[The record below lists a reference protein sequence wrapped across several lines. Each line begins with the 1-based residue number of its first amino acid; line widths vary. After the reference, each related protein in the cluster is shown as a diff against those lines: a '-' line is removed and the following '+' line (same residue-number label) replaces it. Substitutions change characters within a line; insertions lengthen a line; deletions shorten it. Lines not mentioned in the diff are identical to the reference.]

1 VSHEINPNRFSD
13 SAGVPWEG
21 RELEENRF
29 ASDDGSAPKEFLNA
43 IAGFRTGVKSQADV
57 VDAIRSARLL
67 VPLLAKLGESEIG
80 ANGLKVDKSAELS
93 IVTVKAPD
101 DQDALVVFSSVTS
114 MQRWNPSARP
124 VPTDAIRVCLAA
136 ASQLSTRVVIDPGSE
151 TQFVIR
157 RPAIARIA
165 QSLDWQPA
173 ELNPI
178 VQKVVAESVA
188 SEQAVSEF
196 ELRSADP
203 EARLAGAEL
212 EVAIRLFLGSSPQEV
227 RELLERVSKR
237 WSESEDFA
245 QAVDSVSIK
254 LLPSSQVR

>member
-1 VSHEINPNRFSD
+1 MNPNRLSD

-29 ASDDGSAPKEFLNA
+29 AGDDGSAPKEFVTA
-43 IAGFRTGVKSQADV
+43 ISGFRSGDLGQADV
-57 VDAIRSARLL
+57 VDALRVSRLL
-67 VPLLAKLGESEIG
+67 VPLLAQLGESEIG
-80 ANGLKVDKSAELS
+80 ANGLEVDKSAELS

-101 DQDALVVFSSVTS
+101 DQEALVVFSSVAA

-151 TQFVIR
+151 TEFVIR

-173 ELNPI
+173 ELNPE
-178 VQKVVAESVA
+178 VTGVVGQSVA
-188 SEQAVSEF
+188 SETQVVDF

-203 EARLAGAEL
+203 EAKLAGAEL
-212 EVAIRLFLGSSPQEV
+212 EVALKLVNGVSPADV
-227 RELLERVSKR
+227 RELLERVSKY
-237 WSESEDFA
+237 WAESEEFA
-245 QAVDSVSIK
+245 LAVDSVSIK
-254 LLPSSQVR
+254 LLAS

>member
-1 VSHEINPNRFSD
+1 MSHEINPNRFSD

-29 ASDDGSAPKEFLNA
+29 AGDDGSAPENFLEA
-43 IAGFRTGVKSQADV
+43 ISGFRAGEVSQAAV
-57 VDAIRSARLL
+57 VDAIRVSRLL
-67 VPLLAKLGESEIG
+67 VPLLAQLGESETG

-93 IVTVKAPD
+93 IVTVRSPD
-101 DQDALVVFSSVTS
+101 DQEALVVFSSVAA

-136 ASQLSTRVVIDPGSE
+136 ASQLSTRVVVDPGSDTE
-151 TQFVIR
+151 FVIR

-173 ELNPI
+173 ELNKE
-178 VQKVVAESVA
+178 VRAVVGDSVA
-188 SEQAVSEF
+188 NESQVIDF
-196 ELRSADP
+196 ELSSADP
-203 EARLAGAEL
+203 EAKLAGAEL
-212 EVAIRLFLGSSPQEV
+212 QVALKLENGASPSDV

-237 WSESEDFA
+237 WSESEAFA
-245 QAVDSVSIK
+245 SAVDSVSIK
-254 LLPSSQVR
+254 LLAS

>member
-29 ASDDGSAPKEFLNA
+29 AGDDGSAPENFLEA
-43 IAGFRTGVKSQADV
+43 ISGFRAGEVGQAAV
-57 VDAIRSARLL
+57 VDAIRVSRLL
-67 VPLLAKLGESEIG
+67 VPLLAQLGESETG

-93 IVTVKAPD
+93 IVTVKSPD
-101 DQDALVVFSSVTS
+101 DQEALVVFSSVAA

-136 ASQLSTRVVIDPGSE
+136 ASQLSTRVVVDPGSDTE
-151 TQFVIR
+151 FVIR

-173 ELNPI
+173 ELNKE
-178 VQKVVAESVA
+178 VRAVVGDSVA
-188 SEQAVSEF
+188 NESQVIDF
-196 ELRSADP
+196 ELSSADP
-203 EARLAGAEL
+203 EAKLAGAEL
-212 EVAIRLFLGSSPQEV
+212 QVALKLENGASPSDV

-237 WSESEDFA
+237 WSESEAFA
-245 QAVDSVSIK
+245 SAVDSVSIK
-254 LLPSSQVR
+254 LLAS

>member
-1 VSHEINPNRFSD
+1 MSYEMNPNRLSD
-13 SAGVPWEG
+13 SSGVPWEG

-29 ASDDGSAPKEFLNA
+29 AGDDGSAPKEFLTA
-43 IAGFRTGVKSQADV
+43 ISGFRSGALGQADV
-57 VDAIRSARLL
+57 VDALRVSRLL

-101 DQDALVVFSSVTS
+101 DQDALVVFSSVAA

-151 TQFVIR
+151 TEFVIR
-157 RPAIARIA
+157 RPAIARMA
-165 QSLDWQPA
+165 QSLAWEPA
-173 ELNPI
+173 ELNTSVREVI
-178 VQKVVAESVA
+178 ERSVA
-188 SEQAVSEF
+188 SESQVVDF

-203 EARLAGAEL
+203 EAKLAGAEL
-212 EVAIRLFLGSSPQEV
+212 EVALKLVNGVSPADV
-227 RELLERVSKR
+227 RQLLERVSKY
-237 WSESEDFA
+237 WAESEEFA
-245 QAVDSVSIK
+245 LAVDSVSIK
-254 LLPSSQVR
+254 LLAS

>member
-1 VSHEINPNRFSD
+1 VSHEMNPNRFSD

-21 RELEENRF
+21 RQLEENRF
-29 ASDDGSAPKEFLNA
+29 AGDDGSAPQEFLSA
-43 IAGFRTGVKSQADV
+43 IAAFRAGVKGQAEV
-57 VDAIRSARLL
+57 VDALRSSRLL
-67 VPLLAKLGESEIG
+67 IPLLAKLGDSEIG

-101 DQDALVVFSSVTS
+101 DQEALVVFSSVAAMS
-114 MQRWNPSARP
+114 RWNPTARP

-178 VQKVVAESVA
+178 VRKVVEESV
-188 SEQAVSEF
+188 SGEQAVSEF
-196 ELRSADP
+196 ELQSADP

-212 EVAIRLFLGSSPQEV
+212 EVAIRLFIGSSPLEV

-237 WSESEDFA
+237 WTESEEFA

-254 LLPSSQVR
+254 LLPS

>member
-1 VSHEINPNRFSD
+1 MNPNRLSD

-21 RELEENRF
+21 RELEENRL
-29 ASDDGSAPKEFLNA
+29 SGDDGFAPEEFITA
-43 IAGFRTGVKSQADV
+43 MSGFRAGDLGQADV
-57 VDAIRSARLL
+57 VDALRVSRLL
-67 VPLLAKLGESEIG
+67 VPLVAQLGESEIG

-101 DQDALVVFSSVTS
+101 DQEALVVFSSVDA

-151 TQFVIR
+151 TEFVIR

-173 ELNPI
+173 ELNSSVRGVI
-178 VQKVVAESVA
+178 ERSVA
-188 SEQAVSEF
+188 SESEVVDF

-203 EARLAGAEL
+203 EAKLAGAEL
-212 EVAIRLFLGSSPQEV
+212 EVALKLVNGSSPADV
-227 RELLERVSKR
+227 RQLLERVSKY
-237 WSESEDFA
+237 WAESEEFA
-245 QAVDSVSIK
+245 LAVDSVSIK
-254 LLPSSQVR
+254 LLAS